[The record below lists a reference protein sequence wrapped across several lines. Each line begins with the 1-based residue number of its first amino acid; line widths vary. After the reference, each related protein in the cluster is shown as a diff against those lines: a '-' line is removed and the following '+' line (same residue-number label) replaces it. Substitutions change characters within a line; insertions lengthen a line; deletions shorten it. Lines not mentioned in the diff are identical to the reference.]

1 MFEETAF
8 IGPLGFH
15 IKYED
20 AFSDMHFPETF
31 LGNVWPRE
39 NEFYDVR
46 VISCDGICPN
56 CVSDGTAAAKTME
69 FTEYLQ
75 SGTVIRY
82 YFGYIDRVHRCY
94 AKILLCD
101 HDIEVYFDT
110 VHGWPLGKVRVIWQF
125 LLLEKLLA
133 REGAIILHS
142 ASVVSKGRAVLFSGP
157 SGAGKSTQAD
167 LWKKYVPGTI
177 GFNGDRNLL
186 IKRDGVWYVCGLPW
200 HGTSNDCENGVVP
213 LAGIALLKQGTYD
226 TVSDLNPMDKFKR
239 VFGEITRNDWDH
251 DYAVNA
257 IDAVQGLVTDVPMCE
272 LSCTIGEG
280 SVRRLEHWL
289 GAMK

>member
-1 MFEETAF
+1 MTFKEAAF
-8 IGPLGFH
+8 IGPLGFQM
-15 IKYED
+15 KYED
-20 AFSDMHFPETF
+20 AFMDMRFPETF
-31 LGNVWPRE
+31 LGNVWTNE
-39 NEFYDVR
+39 NEFYDVE
-46 VISCDGICPN
+46 VISCDGICPD
-56 CVSDGTAAAKTME
+56 CFPGEAPTAETME
-69 FTEYLQ
+69 FTEYLR

-82 YFGYIDRVHRCY
+82 YFGYIDHVRRCY
-94 AKILLCD
+94 GKILLRD
-101 HDIEVYFDT
+101 HDIKVYFDT
-110 VHGWPLGKVRVIWQF
+110 AHGWPKGKIRVIWQF

-133 REGAIILHS
+133 WAGAIILHS
-142 ASVVSKGRAVLFSGP
+142 ASVVLDGKAVLFSGP

-200 HGTSNDCENGVVP
+200 HGTSNDCENGLVP
-213 LAGIALLKQGTYD
+213 LAGIALLKQETFD
-226 TVSDLNPMDKFKR
+226 MVSELHPMEKFKR

-257 IDAVQGLVTDVPMCE
+257 IDAVQGLVTDVSMCE

-280 SVRRLEHWL
+280 SVRCLGNWL
-289 GAMK
+289 GL